1 MDTEHFPPEKIRN
14 IGIIAHID
22 AGKTTATERILYY
35 TGITHKL
42 GSVDNGT
49 TVTDW
54 MPQERERGITI
65 VSAAITTRWREHQ
78 INIIDTPGHIDFT
91 AEVQRALRILDGGV
105 VIFDGVHGVESQ
117 SETVWRQAD
126 RYNVPRIC
134 FINKMDRTGADPQH
148 ALNSLRQRLHA
159 PLAVIQMP
167 LGREGDFHGVI
178 DLINM
183 KSVLWHDDS
192 GEHPEIGE
200 VPADLITQAAAAR
213 EALLET
219 IAETDDDLLERY
231 LNESP
236 IETGEWTAAL
246 RKATLAT
253 RLFPVLF
260 GAALRNTGVQLLLD
274 AIIDFLPSPHDIGSV
289 HGVHPKTQQPESR
302 SLTDDA
308 PLAALVFKIVTD
320 PYAGRM
326 AYVRVYSGKLHA
338 SATVL
343 NATRGKKER
352 VGRLV
357 RVFADH
363 RADIDMVPAGEID
376 CVLSMK
382 QIFTGDTLC
391 DPEHPLLLE
400 NIQFPNP
407 VISIAIEPITAR
419 DKDEISKALAQLAE
433 EDPTFKVHT
442 DSDTGQTILS
452 GMGELHLEVLVDR
465 IRLEH
470 EVGIR
475 TGNPEVN
482 YKETVARAVQYIEG
496 NYIHQSGGRGQ
507 YAHVVVDVRPGER
520 GSGIQF
526 FDKIKGGVIP
536 REFISSVEKG
546 VAQAANVGMMGGL
559 SMTDV
564 EVSLVDGAHHH
575 VDSSELA
582 FKNAGSIA
590 FKNACQA
597 ATPVLLEPVCK
608 LEVITPNEF
617 MGDVLGQLNGKRC
630 EVEGTE
636 LMQDGTQT
644 ILGYVPL
651 SEMFG
656 YATDLRSI
664 TQGRAMFTMEFDHF
678 APVPEKVLRHLL
690 EKRGFKLP
698 AKGQR
703 IHH

>member
-1 MDTEHFPPEKIRN
+1 MDTEHFRPEMIRN

-22 AGKTTATERILYY
+22 AGKTTTTERILYY

-65 VSAAITTRWREHQ
+65 VSAAITTRWRAHQ

-91 AEVQRALRILDGGV
+91 AEVQRALRVLDGGV

-148 ALNSLRQRLHA
+148 ALDSLRQRLHA
-159 PLAVIQMP
+159 PLAVIQLP

-178 DLINM
+178 DLFNM

-200 VPADLITQAAAAR
+200 IPADAVTKAAAAR

-231 LNESP
+231 LGESA
-236 IETGEWTAAL
+236 IETGEWIAAL
-246 RKATLAT
+246 RRATLAN

-274 AIIDFLPSPHDIGSV
+274 AIIDFLPSPQDIGTV
-289 HGVHPKTQQPESR
+289 QGVHPETLQPESR
-302 SLTDDA
+302 PLTDDA

-326 AYVRVYSGKLHA
+326 AYVRVYSGELHS

-363 RADIDMVPAGEID
+363 RADIDKVPAGEID
-376 CVLSMK
+376 SVLSMK

-407 VISIAIEPITAR
+407 VISIAIEPITAK

-442 DSDTGQTILS
+442 DANTGQTILS

-475 TGNPEVN
+475 TGYPEVN
-482 YKETVARAVQYIEG
+482 YKETIAQAAQHIEG

-507 YAHVVVDVRPGER
+507 YAHVVVDVSPGAR

-526 FDKIKGGVIP
+526 FDHIKGGVIP
-536 REFISSVEKG
+536 REFIPAVEKG
-546 VAQAANVGMMGGL
+546 VQQAANVGMIGGL

-564 EVSLVDGAHHH
+564 EVSLVDGAYHH

-617 MGDVLGQLNGKRC
+617 IGDVLGQLNGKRC
-630 EVEGTE
+630 EVDGTE

-644 ILGYVPL
+644 IHGYVPL

-656 YATDLRSI
+656 YATNLRSI

-678 APVPEKVLRHLL
+678 APVPEKVLHHLL
-690 EKRGFKLP
+690 EKRGIKLP
-698 AKGQR
+698 PKGQR
-703 IHH
+703 VH